1 MKKILIF
8 AMMLLVGLV
17 LTGCTSLEDK
27 ALVLDSSVQG
37 FKVTTG
43 ADTTSG
49 TPLPNISAGW
59 GSNLL
64 ITMPTDQKGT
74 LEYEA
79 ESGSL
84 FGSVFGIEVKDKT
97 KVRITAGDSKVVV
110 TTETNNGN
118 EVTTEVGDG
127 VVAVNVTDGVVVST
141 PQKRADPA
149 AGDEASGTTGS
160 TE

>member
-1 MKKILIF
+1 MKKFLFF
-8 AMMLLVGLV
+8 AMMAVVGLMMA
-17 LTGCTSLEDK
+17 GCTSLENK

-59 GSNLL
+59 GRNLL
-64 ITMPTDQKGT
+64 ITMPTDKKGT

-79 ESGSL
+79 ESGSF
-84 FGSVFGIEVKDKT
+84 FGSVFGIEVEDKT

-110 TTETNNGN
+110 TTNTDAGK
-118 EVTTEVGDG
+118 EVTTEVGNG
-127 VVAVNVTDGVVVST
+127 VVAVNVTEGVIVPPPKV
-141 PQKRADPA
+141 
-149 AGDEASGTTGS
+149 AGAEASGTTGS